1 MLNLQQNLNIM
12 HILEV
17 FIQSNNAES
26 GPPLGTVL
34 GNLGVNTV
42 KFCKVFNDFTKDL
55 TYYFVLKV
63 KIYIYDNRTYSFTVT
78 RPSTGFILKLLKF
91 DFVFKIKFSDRFF
104 NKNYF
109 CITVKNFIKLA
120 KFIFPYLDLKLS
132 IPIIFGSVRS
142 AKLFIIY

>member
-1 MLNLQQNLNIM
+1 MLTINPNLNIM

-17 FIQSNNAES
+17 FIQSGSAES

-42 KFCKVFNDFTKDL
+42 KFCKEFNEFTKNL
-55 TYYFVLKV
+55 PIYFVLKV
-63 KIYIYDNRTYSFTVT
+63 KIYIYDNRTFSFSVN
-78 RPSTGFILKLLKF
+78 RPSTGFLLKLLKF
-91 DFVFKIKFSDRFF
+91 DFIFKIKLSDRFF

-109 CITVKNFIKLA
+109 CISVKNFIKLA

-142 AKLFIIY
+142 ANLFIIH